1 VVLTIGENE
10 LNNKQVQF
18 KVMSTGKEQTLSL
31 AEIYADFDKVYKT
44 QTADMTAF
52 NEFFGKED

>member
-1 VVLTIGENE
+1 
-10 LNNKQVQF
+10 VQF
-18 KVMSTGKEQTLSL
+18 KVMATGKEQTLSL